1 MTKFADICINLTN
14 SQLLNDADSVL
25 ARARE
30 VGVDVHL
37 LVGTDVQSSAESLA
51 LAKQFSTFS
60 TAGVH
65 PHDAAQIDGANWL
78 GELAELAQQP
88 EVVAIGETGLDF
100 NRNYSPPEQQR
111 ACFNAQIDLAKQ
123 FAKPLF
129 VHDRESKGAVLASL
143 LANGAPERVVI
154 HCFTG
159 TSGELQAYLEQDF
172 YIGITGWITDAKRGE
187 ELRQLVPLIPLQ
199 RLLIE
204 TDAPFLKPHN
214 LPDEL
219 RSGRTNEPAFLPWI
233 AAYIAELRGLTVE
246 EVATVTRQNAIDLFD
261 LQVT

>member
-14 SQLLNDADSVL
+14 SQLLKDAEHVL

-30 VGVDVHL
+30 VGVDVQL
-37 LVGTDVQSSAESLA
+37 LVGTDVQSSRESLA
-51 LAKQFSTFS
+51 LAKQFATYS

-65 PHDAAQIDGANWL
+65 PHDAAQIDQAIWL
-78 GELAELAQQP
+78 DELAELAQQP

-111 ACFNAQIDLAKQ
+111 ACFNAQIDLATRIG
-123 FAKPLF
+123 KPLF
-129 VHDRESKGAVLASL
+129 VHDRESKGEVLASL
-143 LANGAPERVVI
+143 LANGVPERVVI

-159 TSGELQAYLEQDF
+159 TSSELQDYLEQDF
-172 YIGITGWITDAKRGE
+172 YIGITGWITDAKRGQ
-187 ELRQLVPLIPLQ
+187 ELRDLVPLIPLQ

-219 RSGRTNEPAFLPWI
+219 SSGRKNEPAFLPWI

-246 EVATVTRQNAIDLFD
+246 EVATVTRQNAIELFD
-261 LQVT
+261 LQIT